1 MAAIEEVTINCS
13 TSAFKPAFKTLS
25 VPSTA
30 GANKLFLLLETL
42 KGNGDARCI
51 IYLQSLAASTQP
63 SSFKRSNS
71 TNDKL
76 SIGAWWPIVSLVCS
90 IKVLLTG
97 ISGWIAK
104 HTAIELLNAGYEVLG
119 TVRNNTLIEQTKET
133 ISQHASIDKLSFV
146 ELDLLK
152 DDGWN
157 EAAQGCKYIMHLAS
171 PFPYKVSNNRD
182 SLLAPA
188 VDGTLRVLN
197 AGVNANVEQII
208 KTSSIVAMFRKPN
221 RSNPYTFGENDWTDE
236 NWTKG
241 VTDYFLSKTK
251 AERLAWE
258 LMESKGLKNKLT
270 TICPGGVFGDALD
283 KKGGTSI
290 EYVRQFLKGKFPA
303 APKWGVLISDVKDV
317 AKAHVAC
324 IGNNNVGGRRLIVGK
339 EVKTLIELSQIMAE
353 AMPEYAKKLPKK
365 HLPNF
370 MVKLFSY
377 LDSSAKT
384 MIPDLEITMQTDNS
398 YAEDL
403 LGLKFNPAKGCISE
417 TAKSVVRLGL
427 V

>member
-1 MAAIEEVTINCS
+1 MN
-13 TSAFKPAFKTLS
+13 
-25 VPSTA
+25 
-30 GANKLFLLLETL
+30 N
-42 KGNGDARCI
+42 
-51 IYLQSLAASTQP
+51 
-63 SSFKRSNS
+63 
-71 TNDKL
+71 
-76 SIGAWWPIVSLVCS
+76 
-90 IKVLLTG
+90 KVLLTG
-97 ISGWIAK
+97 VSGWIAK
-104 HTAIELLNAGYEVLG
+104 HTAIELLNSGYEVLG
-119 TVRNNTLIEQTKET
+119 TVRNDSLIEQTKET
-133 ISQHASIDKLSFV
+133 INKHAPIDNLSFV

-157 EAAQGCKYIMHLAS
+157 EAAQGCKYIMHIAS

-197 AGVNANVEQII
+197 AGINANVEQII

-324 IGNNNVGGRRLIVGK
+324 IGNNNIGGRRLIVGK

-365 HLPNF
+365 HLPNIF
-370 MVKLFSY
+370 GRCFFGSFLAYSGIA
-377 LDSSAKT
+377 SA
-384 MIPDLEITMQTDNS
+384 II
-398 YAEDL
+398 
-403 LGLKFNPAKGCISE
+403 
-417 TAKSVVRLGL
+417 
-427 V
+427 